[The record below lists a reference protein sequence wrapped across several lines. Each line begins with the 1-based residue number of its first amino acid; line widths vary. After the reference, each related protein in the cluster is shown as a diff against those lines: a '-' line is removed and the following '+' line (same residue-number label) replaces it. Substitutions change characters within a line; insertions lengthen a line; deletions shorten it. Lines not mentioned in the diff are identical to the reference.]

1 MRQLDRE
8 GVFKATPMQW
18 GINGSDNS
26 QSVALVVVYRIL
38 AQFDA
43 GEWADWSEYED
54 HQITGYHYI
63 VKRDGQVNT
72 TTVNNLVESIG
83 WDGNLDTSAGPPD
96 VVCQITA
103 ANEEY
108 NGQSRIKV
116 QWLNPENFAPGPKT
130 ADPATVKQL
139 AARYG
144 SQLRAAAAAAKPK
157 TVATKAKA
165 APPPPAKP
173 KPAPVEAV
181 AVEDEDLPFEGRGAD
196 VPGDMPAPRGAVGGG
211 ARVAAHSPNFVSEGQ
226 DMTAAGSALAGLVA
240 TTDGK
245 PRPVDSLSMLGISAV
260 EFSGMTFLE
269 LRNHATMIWNT
280 LDAGERQFLR
290 SAIDQGGQEKL
301 ALAMTLVAKRKEK
314 AA

>member
-18 GINGSDNS
+18 GINNSENS

-43 GEWADWSEYED
+43 GDWQDWAEYED

-72 TTVNNLVESIG
+72 TTVDNLVQSIG
-83 WDGNLDTSAGPPD
+83 WDGNLDLSAGPPE
-96 VVCQITA
+96 VVCQITTE
-103 ANEEY
+103 NEEY
-108 NGQSRIKV
+108 NGKSSLKV
-116 QWLNPENFAPGPKT
+116 KWLNPENFAPGPKT
-130 ADPATVKQL
+130 ADAATVKQL

-144 SQLRAAAAAAKPK
+144 S
-157 TVATKAKA
+157 
-165 APPPPAKP
+165 PAKP
-173 KPAPVEAV
+173 KPAPTETT

-226 DMTAAGSALAGLVA
+226 DMTAVDQQLAGLVA
-240 TTDGK
+240 TMEGK
-245 PRPVDSLSMLGISAV
+245 PRQVDSLAMLGISAV
-260 EFSGMTFLE
+260 EFSDMTFLE

-280 LDAGERQFLR
+280 LDTGERQFLR
-290 SAIDQGGQEKL
+290 SAIDQGGREKL
-301 ALAMTLVAKRKEK
+301 ALAMTLVAKRK
-314 AA
+314 AAAA